1 MWIWYVH
8 YYDEREDTSMKLGAR
23 VLKTG
28 VAIVF
33 ALFIAELLNIP
44 SPVFAGIAAIF
55 AIQPSI
61 YRSYLTILEQIQ
73 GNLIGAAIAIF
84 FGLIFGHHIV
94 AIGIAAII
102 VIGIMIKLKLEKG
115 MTLAIVT
122 VIVIMEF
129 QGDEFMK
136 FALIRFGT
144 IMIGV
149 FAAFI
154 VNLVFIPPKY
164 EVKLFKSINSLQDDI
179 IRWTRLAVRQAS
191 EHISTKTALN
201 KLHSRTTEI
210 NTMYGFYK
218 EERGYFK
225 NAKFKKA
232 RKLVIYRQ
240 MITTSNKSLELLQR
254 LHKHENELI
263 NLPDQF
269 KLLIQ
274 QRLDGLLSYHEQL
287 LLKYTGKLKP
297 QHSRWT
303 SQEHYMPGNE
313 LMDLFI
319 EHISKAKSVESNEEF
334 SSYHLL
340 YILSRLLDYEE
351 NLEHLD
357 TLIVSYRSYHSDE
370 RNLDLEEEFY

>member
-1 MWIWYVH
+1 
-8 YYDEREDTSMKLGAR
+8 MKLGAR

-33 ALFIAELLNIP
+33 ALFIAELLNVP

-73 GNLIGAAIAIF
+73 GNLIGAAVAI
-84 FGLIFGHHIV
+84 IFGILFGHQIV

-102 VIGIMIKLKLEKG
+102 VIGIMMKLKLEKAI
-115 MTLAIVT
+115 TLAIVT
-122 VIVIMEF
+122 LIVIMEV
-129 QGDEFMK
+129 QGDNFIE

-164 EVKLFKSINSLQDDI
+164 EIKLFKSINSLQDDI

-191 EHISTKTALN
+191 EHTSTKTAL
-201 KLHSRTTEI
+201 KKIKSRMDEI
-210 NTMYGFYK
+210 DTMYGFFE
-218 EERGYFK
+218 EERSYLKKERFV
-225 NAKFKKA
+225 KA
-232 RKLVIYRQ
+232 RKLVLYRQ
-240 MITTSNKSLELLQR
+240 MITTSKKSLELLQR
-254 LHKHENELI
+254 LHKHENELVK
-263 NLPDQF
+263 LPEKFQQ
-269 KLLIQ
+269 LIQ
-274 QRLDGLLSYHEQL
+274 ERLDGLLIYHEQL

-297 QHSRWT
+297 EHSEWNH
-303 SQEHYMPGNE
+303 SSEYLPGNE

-319 EHISKAKSVESNEEF
+319 DHINALKENESSEEF

-357 TLIVSYRSYHSDE
+357 TLIVSYRSHHAE
-370 RNLDLEEEFY
+370 EKNIDLETEFY

>member
-1 MWIWYVH
+1 
-8 YYDEREDTSMKLGAR
+8 MKLGAR

-33 ALFIAELLNIP
+33 ALFIAELLNVP

-73 GNLIGAAIAIF
+73 GNLIGAVIAII
-84 FGLIFGHHIV
+84 FGLLFGHHIV

-102 VIGIMIKLKLEKG
+102 VIGIMMKLKLEKAI
-115 MTLAIVT
+115 TLAIVT
-122 VIVIMEF
+122 LIVIMEV
-129 QGDEFMK
+129 QGEDFMT
-136 FALIRFGT
+136 FALIRFET
-144 IMIGV
+144 VMIGV

-164 EVKLFKSINSLQDDI
+164 EIKLFKSINSLQDDI

-191 EHISTKTALN
+191 EHTSTKSAV
-201 KLHSRTTEI
+201 KKFKIRMDEI
-210 NTMYGFYK
+210 DTMYGFFQ
-218 EERGYFK
+218 EERSYTLK
-225 NAKFKKA
+225 ERYKKA

-240 MITTSNKSLELLQR
+240 MITTSKKSLELLQR
-254 LHKHENELI
+254 LHKHENELVK
-263 NLPDQF
+263 LPDQF
-269 KLLIQ
+269 QRLIQ
-274 QRLDGLLSYHEQL
+274 ERLDGLLTFHEQL
-287 LLKYTGKLKP
+287 LLKYMGKLKP
-297 QHSRWT
+297 EHSKWKTRD
-303 SQEHYMPGNE
+303 EYMHGNDM
-313 LMDLFI
+313 MDLFI
-319 EHISKAKSVESNEEF
+319 EHINRTKSVESPEEF

-357 TLIVSYRSYHSDE
+357 TLIVSYRSYHQSE
-370 RNLDLEEEFY
+370 KNIDLEQEFY